1 MLLIVA
7 VIVAVV
13 PAGTALVQPGLAPAG
28 RRTATTL
35 NMSPLRPAPHARAE
49 ALSAV
54 LAASILCST
63 ALGAQAISGGGL
75 DYASSNIVRGDF
87 AKGKYDGKDFSG

>member
-1 MLLIVA
+1 MLLVVA

-13 PAGTALVQPGLAPAG
+13 PAGTALAPCLAPAG

-35 NMSPLRPAPHARAE
+35 NMSPLRPVPRARAE